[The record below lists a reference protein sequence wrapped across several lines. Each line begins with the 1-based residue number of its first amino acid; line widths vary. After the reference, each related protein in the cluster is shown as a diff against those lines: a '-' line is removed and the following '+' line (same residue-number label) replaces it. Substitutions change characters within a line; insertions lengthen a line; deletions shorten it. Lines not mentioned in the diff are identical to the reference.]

1 MVDKNIVKVGN
12 DYYEGKKILIATG
25 GHPTVPDIPG
35 AELGITSD
43 DFFELEERPEKV
55 VVVGA
60 GYIAVELACIF
71 RLLGSEV
78 TLCIR
83 HDRFLR
89 SFDSSLSEHLM
100 EEMKNHGIK
109 IETKFVPKEVKK
121 SENKIELHDQSGK
134 VVSGYDCLLWAI
146 GRTPNI
152 KDLGLQNVGIQTNE
166 RGYITVNEWQET
178 SVKDIYAIGDVT
190 GAVELTP
197 VAIAAGRRLSDRL
210 FGGMKDRKLD
220 YNNIPSVIFS
230 HPPCGSVGLSEE
242 EAKKRYGEDEVKIYR
257 SVFTNMYYALT
268 ERKSRTLVKMV
279 CVGKEE
285 KVVGLHIVGDGADE
299 MLQGFA
305 VAIKMGATKAD
316 FDNTVAIHP
325 TASEEVVLLR

>member
-1 MVDKNIVKVGN
+1 M
-12 DYYEGKKILIATG
+12 
-25 GHPTVPDIPG
+25 
-35 AELGITSD
+35 GITSD
-43 DFFELEERPEKV
+43 GFFELEELPEKAI
-55 VVVGA
+55 VVGA

-83 HDRFLR
+83 HDKFLR
-89 SFDSSLSEHLM
+89 SFDSSISDHLM
-100 EEMKNHGIK
+100 EEMKNYGIK
-109 IETKFVPKEVKK
+109 IETHFVPKEVKK
-121 SENKIELHDQSGK
+121 SDNKIDLYAENGK
-134 VVSGYDCLLWAI
+134 VINGYDCLLWAI

-152 KDLGLQNVGIQTNE
+152 KSLGLDTIGITTNE
-166 RGYITVNEWQET
+166 KGYIKVDEWQET
-178 SVKDIYAIGDVT
+178 SLKNVFAVGDVT

-210 FGGMKDRKLD
+210 FGGMADRKLD
-220 YNNIPSVIFS
+220 YTNIPSVIFS
-230 HPPCGSVGLSEE
+230 HPPCGSVGMSED
-242 EAKKRYGEDEVKIYR
+242 EAKSKFGEENVKVYR

-279 CVGKEE
+279 CQGKEE